1 MIKRSLW
8 KPFAPAPIALAVA
21 FVGVSPSTEAQPV
34 AAVEGQGAD
43 MLASL
48 DAQPS
53 APGQSTL
60 PSLPT
65 LFQSA
70 LEHDADLARQRYEL
84 KASERNIDKAW
95 AQLKPQVS
103 ASASYSY
110 QESDNYYTDNPDY
123 DPASDPRSNDNEARF
138 QGETE
143 DTLWQVSLQQPLF
156 SMERWRGVDRAGEQV
171 AAAELDLAVVER
183 DLALSVS
190 EAYVNAFIASRKLA
204 MLKAQRESLDLQ
216 VRQAS
221 RAYELGVGDRINVL
235 EAQSRL
241 DQTIADTVQADN
253 ELNDALSEL
262 ERLTGQRPQF
272 GEAQLGNVNGV
283 ALADIWGDEQA
294 WLARIGNN
302 LDVKR
307 ASAEQA
313 VARSD
318 TRVRRSGYYPELNL
332 NLSYSDRDSND
343 PFRESQDAR
352 ASMQL
357 EMPIYR
363 GGYTS
368 ANVEQGELKAMAAQ
382 KGQDNQRNLAAQ
394 EVRQRLRSLRGNTRR
409 MQALRQAIESS
420 ELFLEAAERGEQLG
434 LRDLVD
440 VLDARASLYDQQIQF
455 VETFGTYLLD
465 QLALQSAVGALSSDD
480 LLATMDLLAR
490 INRQDG

>member
-1 MIKRSLW
+1 MIQRFLW
-8 KPFAPAPIALAVA
+8 KSLAPAPIALAVA
-21 FVGVSPSTEAQPV
+21 LVSVLSPAEAQQ
-34 AAVEGQGAD
+34 ALDTQ
-43 MLASL
+43 L

-53 APGQSTL
+53 ASAHSAL

-84 KASERNIDKAW
+84 KASEREIDKAW

-103 ASASYSY
+103 ASASYAY

-123 DPASDPRSNDNEARF
+123 DPAKDPRSDDNEARF

-143 DTLWQVSLQQPLF
+143 DKVWQVSLQQPLF

-190 EAYVNAFIASRKLA
+190 EAYINAFIASRKLA
-204 MLKAQRESLDLQ
+204 TLEAQRESLELQ
-216 VRQAS
+216 VRQAN

-241 DQTIADTVQADN
+241 DQAIADTVQADN

-262 ERLTGQRPQF
+262 ERLTGQRPEF
-272 GEAQLGNVNGV
+272 GQAELGNVDGV

-294 WLARIGNN
+294 WLQRIGNN
-302 LDVKR
+302 LDVMR

-313 VARSD
+313 IAQSE

-332 NLSYSDRDSND
+332 NLSYSDRNSND

-352 ASMQL
+352 ASVQL
-357 EMPIYR
+357 EMPLYR

-368 ANVEQGELKAMAAQ
+368 ANVEQGELRAMAAQ
-382 KGQDNQRNLAAQ
+382 KGLDNQRNLASQ

-420 ELFLEAAERGEQLG
+420 ELFLQAAERGEQLG

-455 VETFGTYLLD
+455 VETLGRYLLD
-465 QLALQSAVGALSSDD
+465 RLALQAAVGALSSDN

-490 INRQDG
+490 INRQDS

>member
-1 MIKRSLW
+1 MIQRFLW
-8 KPFAPAPIALAVA
+8 KSLAPAPIALAVA
-21 FVGVSPSTEAQPV
+21 LVSVLSPAEAQQ
-34 AAVEGQGAD
+34 ALDTQ
-43 MLASL
+43 L

-53 APGQSTL
+53 ASAHSAL

-84 KASERNIDKAW
+84 KASEREIDKAW

-103 ASASYSY
+103 ASASYAY

-123 DPASDPRSNDNEARF
+123 DPAKDPRSDDNEARF

-143 DTLWQVSLQQPLF
+143 DKVWQVSLQQPLF

-190 EAYVNAFIASRKLA
+190 EAYINAFIASRKLA
-204 MLKAQRESLDLQ
+204 TLEAQRESLELQ
-216 VRQAS
+216 VRQAN

-241 DQTIADTVQADN
+241 DQAIADTVQADN

-262 ERLTGQRPQF
+262 ERLTGQRPEF
-272 GEAQLGNVNGV
+272 GQARLGNVDGV

-294 WLARIGNN
+294 WLQRIGNN
-302 LDVKR
+302 LDVMR

-313 VARSD
+313 IAQSE

-332 NLSYSDRDSND
+332 NLSYSDRNSND

-357 EMPIYR
+357 EVPLYR

-368 ANVEQGELKAMAAQ
+368 ANVEQGELRAMAAQ
-382 KGQDNQRNLAAQ
+382 KGLDNQRNLASQ

-420 ELFLEAAERGEQLG
+420 ELFLQAAERGEQLG

-455 VETFGTYLLD
+455 VETLGRYLLD
-465 QLALQSAVGALSSDD
+465 RLALQAAVGALSSDN

-490 INRQDG
+490 INRQDS